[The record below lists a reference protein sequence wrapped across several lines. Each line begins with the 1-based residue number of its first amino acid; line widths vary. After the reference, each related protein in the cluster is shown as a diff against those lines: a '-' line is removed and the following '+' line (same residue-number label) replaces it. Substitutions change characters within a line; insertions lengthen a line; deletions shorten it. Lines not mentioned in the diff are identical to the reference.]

1 MRGFAAVAALINALM
16 IVLPGT
22 VLADTPAPRRDA
34 LDWLAREPVTML
46 DWGMMRLRGDLD
58 ASVDRLMRETPAS
71 VARTGV
77 FYRFQDRRI
86 LAYANF
92 VELPRNRTEAVC
104 KDVYTRLAT
113 IMVRGA
119 PMGAGGASWYLES
132 VFGHDAQ
139 RGARPQDLG
148 EQLADRVTLQITVG
162 PAPEEAFSD
171 GRRITCTGR
180 LDAAPENIALR
191 VEG

>member
-1 MRGFAAVAALINALM
+1 MRGFAAVALMMAALM
-16 IVLPGT
+16 MALPGA
-22 VLADTPAPRRDA
+22 VFADTPLPRRDA

-58 ASVDRLMRETPAS
+58 GSVDRLVRETRAS
-71 VARTGV
+71 VSRNGV

-86 LAYANF
+86 VAYANF

-119 PMGAGGASWYLES
+119 PQGAGGASWYLES

-139 RGARPQDLG
+139 RGDRPQDLG
-148 EQLADRVTLQITVG
+148 EQLADRVVLQVTVG
-162 PAPEEAFSD
+162 PAPEEAFGD